1 MKKAINHGLMRS
13 SNKRQIL
20 DFMQKQPKVSKKQLA
35 EALGLSLTSVST
47 FISELLREGKIISNG
62 RADSTG
68 GRRSILYQ
76 VNPDSYYF
84 IGIDLQVDRLIG
96 VILNF
101 RGDLVGEEEVPFE
114 DQDAGKLIPVVNRFL
129 TEFRLKRGIP
139 EEKIGGIGIGVPGVV
154 NGASGLVEFAPN
166 LGWREVDLGS
176 QISLNKL
183 LIVENEANAAAVGE
197 RRFGAAQNVSDIIY
211 VSVGMGIGCGI
222 IIESRLYPGF
232 SFQAGEFGHMTVE
245 MDGRLCRCGNRG
257 CWEAYSSDQAALN
270 FFSEKAGWKVK
281 RIEEFLAEVGLKNPS
296 ALEVLGL
303 VVKYLGVGISSII
316 NGLNPQMVVIG
327 GKIVEVKSLIAEEL
341 EKAIRGRVLKKD
353 SSGLELKFSI
363 LNNRASAM
371 GVAGM
376 AIDRIISMIG

>member
-76 VNPDSYYF
+76 VNPDAHYF
-84 IGIDLQVDRLIG
+84 IGVDLQVDRLIG
-96 VILNF
+96 VMLNF

-114 DQDAGKLIPVVNRFL
+114 DQDVGKLIPIMNGFL
-129 TEFRLKRGIP
+129 TEFRLKWGVP

-166 LGWREVDLGS
+166 LGWREVDLSS
-176 QISLNKL
+176 QISFDKL
-183 LIVENEANAAAVGE
+183 VIIENEANAAAVGE
-197 RRFGAAQNVSDIIY
+197 ERFGVAQNVSDIIY
-211 VSVGMGIGCGI
+211 VSVGRGIGCGI
-222 IIESRLYPGF
+222 IIENRLYPGF
-232 SFQAGEFGHMTVE
+232 SYQAGEFGHMTVE
-245 MDGRLCRCGNRG
+245 IDGRLCRCGNKG

-270 FFSEKAGWKVK
+270 FFFEKTGRKVK
-281 RIEEFLAEVGLKNPS
+281 RIEEFLTEVCSKNPS

-327 GKIVEVKSLIAEEL
+327 GKIAEVKSLIAEEL

-376 AIDRIISMIG
+376 AIDRIIAMIG